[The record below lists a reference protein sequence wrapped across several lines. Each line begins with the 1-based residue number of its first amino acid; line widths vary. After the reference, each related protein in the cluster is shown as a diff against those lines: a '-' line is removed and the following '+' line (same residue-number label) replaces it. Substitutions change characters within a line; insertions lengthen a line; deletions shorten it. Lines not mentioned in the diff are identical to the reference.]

1 MKKIILLAALSFFLY
16 RCSSDQAPLTDAN
29 EPVSKG
35 LTIKHLHWLAGTWQF
50 NSSDG
55 TFFEIW
61 KKENDSLLTGNGYF
75 IKGKDTLF
83 SEKLELQQKGSDLF
97 YVATV
102 PDQNNGQPVPFRFME
117 FNKGEYNFVNTEHD
131 FPQRIIYK
139 NPQPDFLC
147 VRIEGTQQGKL
158 RKEDF
163 NFLKV
168 AK

>member
-1 MKKIILLAALSFFLY
+1 MKKLIPFLPLIAFY
-16 RCSSDQAPLTDAN
+16 SCSSEHKPLSELN
-29 EPVSKG
+29 EPVSKNMT
-35 LTIKHLHWLAGTWQF
+35 LKHFDWLEGTWQF

-55 TFFEIW
+55 MSMEIW
-61 KKENDSLLTGNGYF
+61 KKENDSLITGNGYF

-83 SEKLELQQKGSDLF
+83 AEKLEIQQKGSDLF
-97 YVATV
+97 YVATIAE
-102 PDQNNGQPVPFRFME
+102 QNNGQPVPFRFME
-117 FNKGEYNFVNTEHD
+117 FNKGEYNFVNKDHD

-147 VRIEGTQQGKL
+147 VRIEGTEKGKL

-168 AK
+168 KK